1 MKGELREVT
10 EIVAKNRDGTFRL
23 MYTATIGETIYV
35 LHTFQKKSTQGIA
48 TPQRE
53 LDLIKRRLQI
63 AKDHESRK
71 GTSR

>member
-1 MKGELREVT
+1 
-10 EIVAKNRDGTFRL
+10 